1 MPLLDGGEEPLEVI
15 IVFAPLDLDAE
26 RSRDLLQELD
36 AEAASMS
43 VVGVDGEWGGV
54 HGSYHESTRWLTGV
68 GLAEQ

>member
-43 VVGVDGEWGGV
+43 VVGVDGEWGACMV
-54 HGSYHESTRWLTGV
+54 PTTSRADGS
-68 GLAEQ
+68 LA